1 MNLASARVD
10 ELAQRL
16 ARLTGEDME
25 TALERAME
33 ERLARLAK
41 TPREKRNTALSVFF
55 EKLSKM
61 PVLDARSADEI
72 LGYGPDG
79 LPS

>member
-1 MNLASARVD
+1 MNIASAKFD

-25 TALERAME
+25 TALERAIE
-33 ERLARLAK
+33 ERLARVAAI
-41 TPREKRNTALSVFF
+41 PRQKRNAALSAFF
-55 EKLSKM
+55 DRLSNM
-61 PVLDARSADEI
+61 PVLDRRSADDI
-72 LGYGPDG
+72 IGYGPDG